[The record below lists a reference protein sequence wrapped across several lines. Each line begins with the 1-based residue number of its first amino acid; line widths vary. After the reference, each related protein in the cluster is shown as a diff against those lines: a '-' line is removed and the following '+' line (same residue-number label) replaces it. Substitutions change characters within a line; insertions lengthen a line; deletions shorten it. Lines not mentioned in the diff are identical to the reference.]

1 MTTCPCGIA
10 VVDCE
15 YHAPEKKPHTPE
27 IPLPVKWDV
36 QFTPSPRRL
45 VVIHGDGEVS
55 VTILP

>member
-15 YHAPEKKPHTPE
+15 YHRPIHV
-27 IPLPVKWDV
+27 PVQTV
-36 QFTPSPRRL
+36 VSTRCLLTIRYR
-45 VVIHGDGEVS
+45 VVIHWDGTVS